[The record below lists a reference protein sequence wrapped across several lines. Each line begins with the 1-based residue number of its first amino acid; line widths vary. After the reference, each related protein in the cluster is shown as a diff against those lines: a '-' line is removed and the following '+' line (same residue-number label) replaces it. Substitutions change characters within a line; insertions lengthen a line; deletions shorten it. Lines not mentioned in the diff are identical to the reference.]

1 MSWRKRSKVEKNTLE
16 RGEQMTRTL
25 QMVFLN
31 EEGRNV
37 TLSIPEARDGLEA
50 EEVETVMTNILDR
63 NIFLTKGGEI
73 SGLNKAQIISRD
85 VEILVKF

>member
-1 MSWRKRSKVEKNTLE
+1 MISG

-37 TLSIPEARDGLEA
+37 TLSVPDARNDLQPA
-50 EEVETVMTNILDR
+50 EVETVMTNILQR
-63 NIFLTKGGEI
+63 NIFITSGGEI
-73 SGLNKAQIISRD
+73 SGLNKAQIVSRD
-85 VEILVKF
+85 VETLVEF